1 MLSKKIIWKFNIID
15 LLLIFIIV
23 LSIAALIYK
32 SAWGKKNSEYRT
44 YTVTYVC
51 DNTPIELIDKVHEGD
66 ICVDSSNGNE
76 IGELVDLS
84 YTPIAEEGFKAPEE
98 YGEQRDNNDDNED
111 RTSPTPMPTKEP
123 LRART
128 LFTTQV
134 EAAETEHGIAIEKN
148 TYLMGMTV
156 QLVIGNTIFDV
167 YISDIY

>member
-84 YTPIAEEGFKAPEE
+84 YTPIAEEGFKAPRNTENKE
-98 YGEQRDNNDDNED
+98 IIMMITRTEQAPLPCPPRSLCEQ
-111 RTSPTPMPTKEP
+111 EP
-123 LRART
+123 CLLHRLRQQRRSTA
-128 LFTTQV
+128 
-134 EAAETEHGIAIEKN
+134 
-148 TYLMGMTV
+148 
-156 QLVIGNTIFDV
+156 
-167 YISDIY
+167 